1 MSDKVIITL
10 IETIENP
17 FLLTFIFIFLIMAL
31 ILKGRV
37 NTLFNRFLNNIAN
50 KSNDRKIS
58 EFIHHDVFN
67 TLNTVVYEVK
77 LQQYYTKGEYDS
89 VKTKMCYDFVSK
101 KSSVC
106 RAHMVELIKRKD
118 IDTMRVDRLK
128 NVILTAQNRMH
139 SEYITRITDL
149 WLQKKIEK
157 EDVDYIVFQFEKF
170 RYDVV
175 NSFSHR
181 IEAIFS
187 SSFHKTNYDRV
198 LAVFDMWAMGIDLL
212 PKDMKVT
219 FENLNGKFKDIDY

>member
-10 IETIENP
+10 IEYIENP
-17 FLLTFIFIFLIMAL
+17 FLLTFIFVFLITAL

-37 NTLFNRFLNNIAN
+37 NVLFNRFLNSVAN
-50 KSNDRKIS
+50 KSNNRKIN
-58 EFIHHDVFN
+58 EFIHHDIFN
-67 TLNTVVYEVK
+67 TLNNIVYEVR
-77 LQQYYTKGEYDS
+77 LQQYYTHGEYDA
-89 VKTKMCYDFVSK
+89 VKTKMCYDFASK

-106 RAHMVELIKRKD
+106 REFMTELIKRKD

-128 NVILTAQNRMH
+128 NVILTAQDRMH
-139 SEYITRITDL
+139 KEYIARITDL

-157 EDVDYIVFQFEKF
+157 EDVNYIVFQFEKF

-181 IEAIFS
+181 IDAIFS

-198 LAVFDMWAMGIDLL
+198 LAIFDMWAMGIDLL

-219 FENLNGKFKDIDY
+219 FENLNGKFKDINY